1 VTLGRFD
8 RVVGRHIS
16 GPGRLAGRV
25 RFDFAIKIRES
36 AGGGPESGA
45 GTREKRWDFIINEI
59 LIIPALACFVIG
71 QDWR

>member
-1 VTLGRFD
+1 MTLGRFD

-16 GPGRLAGRV
+16 GLGRLAGRV

-36 AGGGPESGA
+36 AGGRSRKRSRN
-45 GTREKRWDFIINEI
+45 REKRWDFIINEI

>member
-1 VTLGRFD
+1 VRHGRVD
-8 RVVGRHIS
+8 EAVGRHIS
-16 GPGRLAGRV
+16 VRQRAAGRF

-36 AGGGPESGA
+36 AGGWPRKRSQN
-45 GTREKRWDFIINEI
+45 TEKCWDFIINEI